1 MTQELQELR
10 NQRLS
15 IVNQMQDFA
24 TRAKKAG
31 DEGDTVKR
39 DELFRSF
46 DKAEQE
52 EAALG
57 KQIQMLEKVSRAQKE
72 DASKYEAPKAEQRDF
87 TKPFETPPE
96 YRQAFEKYFRF
107 GKEALSNEDKK
118 LLAQY
123 RGTSA
128 QSTTGNLGGYT
139 IPTGFLPELI
149 VSLKQYS
156 AVIEACRVL
165 RTDTGN
171 TMYIPTYDDTSTSA
185 NLISEGSSITV
196 QDVTFAQKRLDA
208 YKLSTLT
215 TASEEIM
222 QDSAFDLEAEM
233 RRIFSIRF
241 GRAMNNYLTTGT
253 GSSQPNGVVTAAGT
267 GVTAAGTSAIT
278 NNDILGL
285 IHSVDP
291 AYRYKPTISGF
302 KNNIAT
308 MSGNVGL
315 MFNDSTLLAIKKLAN
330 GSSDARPLW
339 LPSTRDGE
347 PDTIH
352 GYPYWINPDM
362 AAIAT
367 GNVTIL
373 FGDFSYYVARISR
386 DVSFRRLDE
395 RYADT
400 AQVGFVGLMRFD
412 GELLNSAAVK
422 KLTQA

>member
-46 DKAEQE
+46 DKAEKD

-57 KQIQMLEKVSRAQKE
+57 KQIEMLEKVSRAQKE
-72 DASKYEAPKAEQRDF
+72 DASKYEAPPAEQRDL

-107 GKEALSNEDKK
+107 GKDALSNEDKK

-196 QDVTFAQKRLDA
+196 QDVTFAQKQLDA

-215 TASEEIM
+215 KASEEIM

-267 GVTAAGTSAIT
+267 GVTAGASAIT
-278 NNDILGL
+278 SNDILGL

-302 KNNIAT
+302 QNNIAT

-339 LPSTRDGE
+339 IPSMRDGE

-362 AAIAT
+362 ASIAT
-367 GNVTIL
+367 TNVSVL

-412 GELLNSAAVK
+412 GELLNTAAVK
-422 KLTQA
+422 KLTHA